1 MTTIPALTISISS
14 LTSSTAPGDTVNYT
28 LTIADTGQTTYAGAT
43 VTDSLADVLDDA
55 TSKGGAVATSGAVS
69 FAAPDLTW
77 TGAGQRRSRLGGT
90 GGTAAA
96 SLGTVQVTDG
106 RAGVAGWTAT
116 ASATDFT
123 TDVGSLTRPGQT
135 KIAISVTLRVLLFT
149 LGSQMCR
156 SV

>member
-77 TGAGQRRSRLGGT
+77 TGVGQRRSRLGGT
-90 GGTAAA
+90 RRN
-96 SLGTVQVTDG
+96 G
-106 RAGVAGWTAT
+106 RRQ
-116 ASATDFT
+116 SRH
-123 TDVGSLTRPGQT
+123 RPGDRW
-135 KIAISVTLRVLLFT
+135 AGRRGRVDRHGLRDRLHLPM
-149 LGSQMCR
+149 SAA
-156 SV
+156 